1 MSEATPAAP
10 APGAPATAPATA
22 PAAPAPAA
30 RETPKTRL
38 DKARGVL
45 DRNTAARAAASAP
58 PAPAPAAPASPASP
72 AAPAPAPN
80 ADGEIHRLRN
90 SAMEHD
96 RKRQDAEKR
105 VGELEK
111 KLQESGD
118 LRERLKK
125 DPHSVLIEA
134 GVDVQAYLQA
144 IAEGK
149 FKPKSPEQLAA
160 EENKTELQKALDRI
174 DALEREKA
182 DARAADERRA
192 KATQLKEELTK
203 NVEHFPL
210 ANAMPWAAEHILG
223 AAGEAGDYNGAAQA
237 LEAAILDDVKG
248 VMLSDTALGFLLKDP
263 EIRGKLEAHFK
274 PAPTPT
280 DDKPDQ
286 QAKGSL
292 LSPRT
297 LTTEVTASA
306 ATPGG
311 PRPKTTDSD
320 RRRAAMRRAETIFA
334 RK

>member
-1 MSEATPAAP
+1 MSEATAPAAP
-10 APGAPATAPATA
+10 APGAPATA

-45 DRNTAARAAASAP
+45 DRNTAARAAAAASAP
-58 PAPAPAAPASPASP
+58 PAPAPAAPAAPP
-72 AAPAPAPN
+72 AAPAPASNP
-80 ADGEIHRLRN
+80 DGEIHRLRN

-105 VGELEK
+105 VSELEK

-125 DPHSVLIEA
+125 DPHSVLTEA

-160 EENKTELQKALDRI
+160 EENKTELQKMQERI

-182 DARAADERRA
+182 EIRANEERRA
-192 KATQLKEELTK
+192 KATQLKEELVK

-210 ANAMPWAAEHILG
+210 ANAMPWAAEHILS

-263 EIRGKLEAHFK
+263 EIAAKLQAHFK
-274 PAPTPT
+274 PAEPTSER
-280 DDKPDQ
+280 PDQ

>member
-1 MSEATPAAP
+1 MSEATAPAAP
-10 APGAPATAPATA
+10 APGAPATPP

-45 DRNTAARAAASAP
+45 DRNAAARASAAAP
-58 PAPAPAAPASPASP
+58 PASAPAAPAEPP
-72 AAPAPAPN
+72 PAPAQAPN

-96 RKRQDAEKR
+96 RKRQEAERR
-105 VGELEK
+105 VADLEK
-111 KLQESGD
+111 QVQASGD

-125 DPHSVLIEA
+125 DPHSVLTEA

-160 EENKTELQKALDRI
+160 EENKTELQKMQERI

-210 ANAMPWAAEHILG
+210 ASAMPWAAEHILG

-237 LEAAILDDVKG
+237 LEAAILDDVRG

-263 EIRGKLEAHFK
+263 EIAAKLQAHFK
-274 PAPTPT
+274 PAEPTSER
-280 DDKPDQ
+280 PDQ